1 MLLRHLLAVLLLPF
15 VVVAAVP
22 SWLLASWA
30 GAGTGWTYIRPIGAG
45 LFACGLILFV
55 WCVGLFARVGGG
67 TLAPWDPTRKLV
79 AVGPYRYVRN
89 PMITGVAA
97 MLLGEALFFGSWVL
111 ALWASLFVL
120 VNHTYF
126 VVSEEPGLARRFGES
141 YQAYKAN
148 VPRWVPRLRPWE
160 G

>member
-120 VNHTYF
+120 TTLWCPRNRVWLGALVRAIKPT
-126 VVSEEPGLARRFGES
+126 RRTCRDG
-141 YQAYKAN
+141 Y
-148 VPRWVPRLRPWE
+148 R